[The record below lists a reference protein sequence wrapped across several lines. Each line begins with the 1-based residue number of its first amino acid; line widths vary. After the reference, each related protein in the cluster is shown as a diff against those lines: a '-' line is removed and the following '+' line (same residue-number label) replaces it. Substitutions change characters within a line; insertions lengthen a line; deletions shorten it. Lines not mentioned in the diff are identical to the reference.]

1 LIREVY
7 AMLFIPSRRCAL
19 ALVLL
24 VQSASLPAFAAL
36 GADVSTV
43 AADGLKMKGMVHVST
58 AEAFSVHEIETPSGT
73 LVREY
78 VSPAGK
84 VFGVAWRGPKMP
96 DLAQTLG
103 AYFKEY
109 SEAPRSRPTDHKH
122 FAIALPGLVM
132 QSSARMHAYSGRAY
146 VPELLPPNV
155 SATDIK

>member
-7 AMLFIPSRRCAL
+7 AMLFIPSRCWAL
-19 ALVLL
+19 ALALL
-24 VQSASLPAFAAL
+24 VQAAALPAFAAL
-36 GADVSTV
+36 GADADTV
-43 AADGLKMKGMVHVST
+43 ATDGLKMKGMVRVSV
-58 AEAFSVHEIETPSGT
+58 ADAYSVHEIATPSGT

-103 AYFKEY
+103 VYFKQY
-109 SEAPRSRPTDHKH
+109 SEAPRTSDHKH
-122 FAIALPGLVM
+122 FAIAVPGLVM